1 MRDRRDRA
9 TAVNRAWWAYRLRL
23 RRRRYLLRAL
33 RKGRELTPVS
43 LRVDRA
49 PKGAVRLFATLRN
62 EAARLPHFLEHYRR
76 LGVGHFLVIDNDS
89 DDGTGAILAAQPDVS
104 VWRTPASYKAS
115 RFGMDWI
122 NRLLLRHGAGHWC
135 LTVDADELLVYPDC
149 EARPL
154 AELTAW
160 LDRQGIPALSATM
173 LELYPKG
180 PVGAAPW
187 QDGADPLEAIPW
199 FDPWGYDWEWLGRYD
214 NISIRGG
221 PRRRAFFAERPD
233 LAPHLHKTPLV
244 RWRLPYVYLSSTHLA
259 LPRKLNRGFDARL
272 NRPTGALLHTKF
284 LPQVIDKSAEEKQ
297 RQEHFTHAERYG
309 AYYDAVIADPD
320 LWTPDSLRYDGP
332 AQLEALGLIS
342 RGAWR

>member
-1 MRDRRDRA
+1 M
-9 TAVNRAWWAYRLRL
+9 
-23 RRRRYLLRAL
+23 RAL

-43 LRVDRA
+43 LRVRSGSERRGA
-49 PKGAVRLFATLRN
+49 AVRDPAQRGPPGCRIFWR
-62 EAARLPHFLEHYRR
+62 HYRR

-104 VWRTPASYKAS
+104 VWRTPASYKGGHRGS
-115 RFGMDWI
+115 GWDWI

-135 LTVDADELLVYPDC
+135 LTVECRRIAGLSRLRR
-149 EARPL
+149 ARPL

-160 LDRQGIPALSATM
+160 LDRQGGGAGGIPALSATM

-187 QDGADPLEAIPW
+187 QGRGRSAGGDPVVRSLGLRLGVAWGGTTISRSGAV
-199 FDPWGYDWEWLGRYD
+199 
-214 NISIRGG
+214 RGG
-221 PRRRAFFAERPD
+221 GVFPFCRPALIWRRICTRRRWCAGGC
-233 LAPHLHKTPLV
+233 
-244 RWRLPYVYLSSTHLA
+244 PYVYLSSTHLA